1 MPVEEEVDWDDPEQL
16 LSAPAS
22 LFPAP
27 APAPTVPVASG
38 RGHGGSGCGGSS
50 SSSSAESEQRRPAIG
65 TLAATDEGAE
75 EEMEDTRSKK
85 EKVIALVVE
94 YRDKVMLMPCKWKV
108 VWALVL
114 ILWAPLAYTVPSP
127 LQKSRD
133 RRIVFPGSYL
143 AMTGL
148 CPTTLKISRT

>member
-22 LFPAP
+22 LSPSP
-27 APAPTVPVASG
+27 APAPTVPVAAG
-38 RGHGGSGCGGSS
+38 RGHGGSGCGG
-50 SSSSAESEQRRPAIG
+50 SSSAESEQRRPAIG

-75 EEMEDTRSKK
+75 EEETEGEEEEEEDTRSKK

-114 ILWAPLAYTVPSP
+114 ILWAPLAYTVPSA

-133 RRIVFPGSYL
+133 RRIVFL
-143 AMTGL
+143 DHI
-148 CPTTLKISRT
+148 LK